1 MAAAPPPAPAPGA
14 RAEDGEEERRY
25 VISDTPG
32 GRPRTRRESS
42 VLSSKPFRDRVL
54 DSMFLLGKGDRE
66 TVRLLMR
73 GMPVPVTYGFPNTS
87 GGLCGNF
94 AGFVRN
100 FHPLL
105 SVWMVHPLCPF
116 SGRERFVVF
125 ICSVA
130 FNFLWTG
137 LHHVQCKKS
146 RTERLGHFEM

>member
-1 MAAAPPPAPAPGA
+1 MAAAPSPA
-14 RAEDGEEERRY
+14 RADNDNDDDEERRY

-73 GMPVPVTYGFPNTS
+73 GMPVPVTYGFPHTS
-87 GGLCGNF
+87 GGWCGNF

-130 FNFLWTG
+130 FNFLWTA
-137 LHHVQCKKS
+137 CTTYNAETS
-146 RTERLGHFEM
+146 REERK